1 MNNVSLPN
9 MEPDFSNPNHQLDI
23 PDFER
28 FRYHLDEVQ
37 PEPDISW
44 YRDLLPFFAF
54 GFLISLIP
62 TLICGLMILIPDC
75 YTMEVVFS
83 ILGFLQK
90 FNGSNYG
97 SIVTIILTS
106 YAFSKQNG
114 KDELSDP
121 TSFFK
126 KVYVSET
133 TPTNGVYKINDLLR
147 SSQGILP

>member
-1 MNNVSLPN
+1 VAPYK
-9 MEPDFSNPNHQLDI
+9 PTYIDI
-23 PDFER
+23 RER
-28 FRYHLDEVQ
+28 VPRTKVV
-37 PEPDISW
+37 
-44 YRDLLPFFAF
+44 
-54 GFLISLIP
+54 G
-62 TLICGLMILIPDC
+62 
-75 YTMEVVFS
+75 YTMDVVLS
-83 ILGFLQK
+83 ILGFLHK